1 MLEKLKILQ
10 KELREIIAK
19 VNDDQAT
26 FADVA
31 DKSDEFRQL
40 ISQMVNDTRSQLQ
53 QGAFHKSA
61 DLSQIQARKT
71 NRQNP

>member
-1 MLEKLKILQ
+1 MIEKLKIWQ
-10 KELREIIAK
+10 KELREIITK

-40 ISQMVNDTRSQLQ
+40 ISKMIDDTRGRLQ
-53 QGAFHKSA
+53 QGAFHKSSESA
-61 DLSQIQARKT
+61 SKYGPKD
-71 NRQNP
+71 